1 MPDRHGNIDWAQ
13 LVPIRGRARYQPG
26 TIFAPGKVFEE
37 CGIRIVL
44 EGTVRFSILAADGK
58 EQVLAYLPKGS
69 IFGEQAALGRVPLH
83 ADNFVAIVDEPSE
96 IGTLWA
102 SDLIAAFQRRS
113 DVFADLMR
121 ISAEK
126 TSLIVQAATRS
137 AFGSARARIINV
149 LSMLRQG
156 NDNHVSIT
164 QERLAKLCGTSRV
177 TVATQLHELEKD
189 GVLHLSRCSIKIC
202 DSKRFGSMNAAS
214 STGCAISKIR

>member
-1 MPDRHGNIDWAQ
+1 MPDPRGNIDWAK
-13 LVPIRGRARYQPG
+13 LVPIRGRARYQAG

-156 NDNHVSIT
+156 NDIHLRLKANGHRWQRRSVHPKHFLQNVLRNPLGMLGVELVPHWLAIHSILHRRDELAVQTCDKCHV
-164 QERLAKLCGTSRV
+164 
-177 TVATQLHELEKD
+177 
-189 GVLHLSRCSIKIC
+189 
-202 DSKRFGSMNAAS
+202 
-214 STGCAISKIR
+214 